1 MPLVTRPA
9 ERLPK
14 DYIALDLET
23 TGLSAQRDRITEIG
37 AVKIRDGRIADRYAQ
52 LVNPG
57 VLISPRITQITGITN
72 AMVEH
77 QPPIEDVL
85 EDFIDFIGDDMI
97 IGHNVRFDMG
107 FLVEAEHRTLQFVSN
122 FRRPTLDTMTI
133 DKRLFPTERHRLVD
147 LIRRYGIADAEEHR
161 ALSDATQTYQCL
173 EWQRRYISCDVALL
187 PTSQG

>member
-77 QPPIEDVL
+77 QPAIEDVL
-85 EDFIDFIGDDMI
+85 EDFIDFLGDD
-97 IGHNVRFDMG
+97 
-107 FLVEAEHRTLQFVSN
+107 TVSY
-122 FRRPTLDTMTI
+122 THLT
-133 DKRLFPTERHRLVD
+133 
-147 LIRRYGIADAEEHR
+147 
-161 ALSDATQTYQCL
+161 
-173 EWQRRYISCDVALL
+173 L
-187 PTSQG
+187 PTIGG